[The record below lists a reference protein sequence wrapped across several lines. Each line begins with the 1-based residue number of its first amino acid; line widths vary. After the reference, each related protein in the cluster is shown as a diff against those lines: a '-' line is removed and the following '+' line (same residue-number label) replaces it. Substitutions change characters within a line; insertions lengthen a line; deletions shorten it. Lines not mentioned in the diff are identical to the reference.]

1 MIELDKLFQETYE
14 NWLRNKSV
22 LINAL
27 DIGNLCKRY
36 IQWESTHS
44 KEEKLN
50 GSD

>member
-14 NWLRNKSV
+14 EWIKNKSI
-22 LINAL
+22 LISVL
-27 DIGNLCKRY
+27 DIKNLCERY
-36 IQWESTHS
+36 IKWESTHS